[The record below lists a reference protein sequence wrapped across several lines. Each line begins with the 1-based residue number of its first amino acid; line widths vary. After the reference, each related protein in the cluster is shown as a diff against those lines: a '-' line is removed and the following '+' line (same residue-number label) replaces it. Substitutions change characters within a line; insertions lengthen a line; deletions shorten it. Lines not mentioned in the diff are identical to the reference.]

1 MRFFALFLSL
11 LTVTSRA
18 DAQQPYIVY
27 VGPLSGYIS
36 ADFIHETNGFL
47 LAVTEAKAGGA
58 KFEYAMYDDECARA
72 SSLARIEQAF
82 NQYHAFA
89 VIGAP
94 CLRQKDLWTQG
105 TGDGA
110 FISTSAF
117 GRTKGT
123 QSTAFYLGIPEEAAT
138 KLASELELAMGQ
150 KVSARGDCFPS
161 GMWANDNASVCP
173 VISVGQVPWRR
184 FRDKYIGAF
193 RLEPDRQGLVAYTAT
208 KLALDALQRAGGRKD
223 RVVKELQ
230 TGTFDTPFGSIRP
243 STPNPL
249 GAYMVAAPGPTWHRE
264 KRDQLAALTSKRKCD
279 ACIKAAECPQNGR
292 TSLFYVE
299 KREECCS
306 KTSECPQG
314 MLLVK

>member
-1 MRFFALFLSL
+1 MRFVALFLSL
-11 LTVTSRA
+11 LTVISRA
-18 DAQQPYIVY
+18 DAEQPSIAY
-27 VGPLSGYIS
+27 VGPSSGNMFG
-36 ADFIHETNGFL
+36 DVIHERNGFL
-47 LAVTEAKAGGA
+47 LAVTEAKANGA
-58 KFEYAMYDDECARA
+58 KFDYAMYDDECAKVL
-72 SSLARIEQAF
+72 SLVRIDQAF

-94 CLRQKDLWTQG
+94 CLRQKDLRTQG

-117 GRTKGT
+117 GRTEGS
-123 QSTAFYLGIPEEAAT
+123 QATAFYLGIPEEAAT
-138 KLASELELAMGQ
+138 KLASELELATGQ
-150 KVSARGDCFPS
+150 KVSVRGDCFPS
-161 GMWANDNASVCP
+161 GMRTSDDASVCP
-173 VISVGQVPWRR
+173 VISVEQVPWRR
-184 FRDKYIGAF
+184 FRDKYISAF
-193 RLEPDRQGLVAYTAT
+193 RLEPDRQGLITYTAT

-249 GAYMVAAPGPTWHRE
+249 GAYMVAAPGATWHRE
-264 KRDQLAALTSKRKCD
+264 KRDQLAALTSKKKCD

-314 MLLVK
+314 MLLVR